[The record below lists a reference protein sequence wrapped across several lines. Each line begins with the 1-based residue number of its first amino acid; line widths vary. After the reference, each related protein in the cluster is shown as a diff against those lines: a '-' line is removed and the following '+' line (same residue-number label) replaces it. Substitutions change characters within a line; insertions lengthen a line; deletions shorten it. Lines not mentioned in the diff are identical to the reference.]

1 MNKLS
6 LHILRIGIGI
16 TFLWIGIMIL
26 KDPAGWGGFIKP
38 WARDLLP
45 IPTEKVMMNAAILDI
60 AVGVVLLIG
69 VFSFTT
75 WLASLFGSFHLLAV
89 LIVSGI
95 DSVTVRDIG
104 ILGGTI
110 FLTLNHWP
118 QKLKWSMSKTYET

>member
-1 MNKLS
+1 MGDTTSFMNKLS
-6 LHILRIGIGI
+6 LHILRIGLGI

-38 WARDLLP
+38 WARNLLP
-45 IPTEKVMMNAAILDI
+45 VSIERMMFNAAILDI
-60 AVGVVLLIG
+60 LVGAVLLVGV
-69 VFSFTT
+69 FPFTI
-75 WLASLFGSFHLLAV
+75 WLASLLGSFHLLAV

-104 ILGGTI
+104 LFGGTL

-118 QKLKWSMSKTYET
+118 QSRRGF